1 MNLEDEQRRGRA
13 ADQLLENPLLIE
25 AFATIEQEIQAEWTG
40 SKAKDADA
48 REKLWLMLKLLGRV
62 KAHVQQVSLT
72 GQMATFTLRE
82 KLGGT
87 VSPL

>member
-25 AFATIEQEIQAEWTG
+25 AFATIEKELQDAWTE
-40 SKAKDADA
+40 SKAKDEAG

-87 VSPL
+87 VFPL

>member
-1 MNLEDEQRRGRA
+1 MSLEDEQRRGRA

-25 AFATIEQEIQAEWTG
+25 AFATIEKELQDAWTE
-40 SKAKDADA
+40 SKAKDEAG

-87 VSPL
+87 VFPL